1 MKMVLFDIH
10 THQPDCNFNQAI
22 ASFSIGTEPMDD
34 RAVYA
39 SVGIHPW
46 HLTEAD
52 ADNRLQTLEEAL
64 KQERVVALGEAGLD
78 RLQGC
83 SLDVQTAVFRQEI
96 ILAEEHRLPLVIHCV
111 RAFNELLQL
120 KKELRPVQPWIIHGF
135 RGKESVAREVLRH
148 GCYLSF
154 GEKFQPDALRAV
166 PDDRLF
172 IETDESPESIDDICR
187 RIAEAR
193 GVSPEELAAVIDK
206 NVRKVFFKG

>member
-1 MKMVLFDIH
+1 MMMNVFDIH
-10 THQPDCNFNQAI
+10 THRISSDADRAI
-22 ASFSIGTEPMDD
+22 ASFSVMHQTVDVN
-34 RAVYA
+34 AVYG

-46 HLTEAD
+46 HLTE
-52 ADNRLQTLEEAL
+52 NNVEVLLQALEEAL

-78 RLQGC
+78 RLKGAP
-83 SLDVQTAVFRQEI
+83 LDVQTVVFRRQVA
-96 ILAEEHRLPLVIHCV
+96 LSEEYRLPMVIHCV

-120 KKELRPVQPWIIHGF
+120 KKELRPDQSWIIHGF
-135 RGKESVAREVLRH
+135 RGKESVVRELLRH

-172 IETDESPESIDDICR
+172 IETDESPESIDDICL

-206 NVRKVFFKG
+206 NVREVFFKG

>member
-83 SLDVQTAVFRQEI
+83 SLDVQTAVFRQAIALSESH
-96 ILAEEHRLPLVIHCV
+96 ELPLIIHCV

-120 KKELRPVQPWIIHGF
+120 KKKFAPKQPWIVHGF
-135 RGKESVAREVLRH
+135 RGKETVARELLRH
-148 GCYLSF
+148 GCWLSI
-154 GEKFQPDALRAV
+154 GAHFQEEALRII
-166 PDDRLF
+166 PLQRLF
-172 IETDESPESIDDICR
+172 IETDESEESIENICQR
-187 RIAEAR
+187 VATSR
-193 GVSPEELAAVIDK
+193 GVAPEELSEAIKK
-206 NVRKVFFKG
+206 NVRKVFFKA